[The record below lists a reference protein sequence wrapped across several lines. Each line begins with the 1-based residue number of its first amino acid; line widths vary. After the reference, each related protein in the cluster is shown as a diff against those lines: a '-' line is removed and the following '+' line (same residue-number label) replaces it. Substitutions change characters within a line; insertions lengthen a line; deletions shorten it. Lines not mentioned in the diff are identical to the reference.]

1 MADVA
6 APAEHHRGSWAS
18 PMEFI
23 MSCLNYAIGLGNVW
37 RFPYLVYRNGG
48 GAFLGPYIIMLS
60 LIGLPIFF
68 LELAIGQYA
77 GLGPIEAFQRIS
89 PFFHGL
95 GYCTLVVITLITVY
109 YQVIVAWAMIYIFN
123 SFSYELG
130 WGSCKHDFNSERC
143 FSESANAECMLK
155 YNGTDPRQMW
165 TYYNRTCVLIED
177 VCRGYGAGLHALNGT
192 YCGTV
197 GGNATV
203 EEPLK
208 TVLKRVLASEEYYN
222 DYVLGRQGA
231 TWENWGDFHWVLCL
245 YLFLSWIVLYACLAR
260 GVQSSG
266 KAAYFTTIFPIVLL
280 TILLCRGATLDG
292 AWEGVSYYI
301 TPRWEILRDANVWGD
316 AASQVFYSF
325 GIGCGSLITLSSYSK
340 FSNNC
345 HTDALIVSVTNLGT
359 AVFAGFA
366 VFTVMGFLA
375 HQQGVSV
382 TEVVDSGPGL
392 AFIVYPEAILRMPAP
407 QVWAVLFFFMLFILG
422 LGSQFAGV
430 QAITTAMIDKW
441 PSLRKRQWLVTLGAC
456 MGCFIMEIP
465 MCYSGGVYMFTLLDW
480 NTASWAILLIGFA
493 EIIVVSWVYG
503 CDRFL
508 DNLAEMSIRFYGPIR
523 SYWRFVWVFAS
534 PVISLAVFIFVM
546 SQYVPAAYGSYKFPF
561 WADVIGWLISVSTLL
576 PFPIFA
582 VYRIIYG
589 KEVGK
594 DLYRASPM
602 WCPREDG
609 TKVVDEERSS
619 SDFREPGV
627 KLDCLNGNGHII
639 SHFVYDNVAFAR
651 DNVRT

>member
-1 MADVA
+1 MADAVA
-6 APAEHHRGSWAS
+6 PVEHHRGSWAS
-18 PMEFI
+18 PLEFI

-37 RFPYLVYRNGG
+37 RFPYLAYRNGG
-48 GAFLGPYIIMLS
+48 GAFLGPYIIMLC

-109 YQVIVAWAMIYIFN
+109 YQVIVAWAMFYIFN

-130 WGSCKHDFNSERC
+130 WGSCKHDFNSARC
-143 FSESANAECMLK
+143 FSESANSDCLANSSSQQPQDLL
-155 YNGTDPRQMW
+155 
-165 TYYNRTCVLIED
+165 TYYNRTCQRIED
-177 VCRGYGAGLHALNGT
+177 LCRGYGMHALNATHCGLNGT
-192 YCGTV
+192 TE
-197 GGNATV
+197 AS
-203 EEPLK
+203 LK
-208 TVLKRVLASEEYYN
+208 SLLNRVLASEEYYN
-222 DYVLGRQGA
+222 DYVLGRKGA
-231 TWENWGDFHWVLCL
+231 TWEDWGDFHWLMCL

-280 TILLCRGATLDG
+280 TILLCRGATLPG
-292 AWEGVSYYI
+292 AYEGVAYYI
-301 TPRWEILRDANVWGD
+301 TPRWETLLNAAVWGD

-340 FSNNC
+340 FTNNC

-375 HQQGVSV
+375 NQQGVAV
-382 TEVVDSGPGL
+382 TDVVDSGPGL

-430 QAITTAMIDKW
+430 QAITTAVIDKW
-441 PSLRKRQWLVTLGAC
+441 PQLSSKQWLVTLCAC
-456 MGCFIMEIP
+456 LGCFLMEIP
-465 MCYSGGVYMFTLLDW
+465 MCYSGGVYLFTLLDW

-503 CDRFL
+503 CERFL
-508 DNLAEMSIRFYGPIR
+508 ENLSQMGIKFYAPIR
-523 SYWRFVWVFAS
+523 AYWRFVWVFAS
-534 PVISLAVFIFVM
+534 PIISLAVFVFVM
-546 SQYVPAAYGSYKFPF
+546 SQYVPAAYGNYSFPF
-561 WADVIGWLISVSTLL
+561 WADIIGWLVSISTLL

-594 DLYRASPM
+594 DLFNASPM

-609 TKVVDEERSS
+609 CKVIDEERSS
-619 SDFREPGV
+619 SDFTEGV

-651 DNVRT
+651 DNART

>member
-1 MADVA
+1 MTEAT
-6 APAEHHRGSWAS
+6 APVEHHRGSWAS
-18 PMEFI
+18 PVEFI

-48 GAFLGPYIIMLS
+48 GAFLGPYIIMLF

-109 YQVIVAWAMIYIFN
+109 YQVIVAWALFYIFN

-130 WGSCKHDFNSERC
+130 WGSCKHDFNSPRC
-143 FSESANAECMLK
+143 YSNSANDECVAMS
-155 YNGTDPRQMW
+155 NGTDLGSLM
-165 TYYNRTCVLIED
+165 TYYNRTCVKLSD
-177 VCRGYGAGLHALNGT
+177 VCGSRGMVAVNATHCGNGT
-192 YCGTV
+192 V
-197 GGNATV
+197 Q
-203 EEPLK
+203 ESLK
-208 TVLKRVLASEEYYN
+208 TILKRVLASEEFYN
-222 DYVLGRQGA
+222 DYVLGRNKA
-231 TWENWGDFHWVLCL
+231 TWEDWGEFHWTLCL
-245 YLFLSWIVLYACLAR
+245 FLLISWIVLYACLAR

-280 TILLCRGATLDG
+280 TVLLCRGASLDG

-301 TPRWEILRDANVWGD
+301 TPRWETLLDANVWGD

-345 HTDALIVSVTNLGT
+345 HTDALIVSVANLGT

-375 HQQGVSV
+375 NQQGVAV

-430 QAITTAMIDKW
+430 QAITTALIDKW
-441 PSLRKRQWLVTLGAC
+441 PQLRKKQWLVTMLSC
-456 MGCFIMEIP
+456 LGCFILEIP

-503 CDRFL
+503 CERFL
-508 DNLAEMSIRFYGPIR
+508 ENLSEMGIRFYRPIR
-523 SYWRFVWVFAS
+523 AYWRFVWVFAS
-534 PVISLAVFIFVM
+534 PIISLAVFVFVM
-546 SQYVPAAYGSYKFPF
+546 SQYVPAAYGTYKFPA
-561 WADVIGWLISVSTLL
+561 WADVIGWLISISTLL

-619 SDFREPGV
+619 SDFREGVGAV

-651 DNVRT
+651 DSVRT